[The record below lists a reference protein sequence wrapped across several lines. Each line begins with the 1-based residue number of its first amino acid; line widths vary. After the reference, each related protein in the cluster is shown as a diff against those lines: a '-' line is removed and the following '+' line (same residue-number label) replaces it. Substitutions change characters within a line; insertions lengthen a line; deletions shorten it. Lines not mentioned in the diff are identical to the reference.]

1 MTHVQIGC
9 LADRIY
15 FVFEVLDA
23 AAVVIAKFFL
33 TRYNNEAK
41 PARSLAVFIDLN
53 NALCSGWIRK
63 TKWPRLFKH
72 WIALSTG

>member
-1 MTHVQIGC
+1 MQIGC

-41 PARSLAVFIDLN
+41 PARSLADFIDLN
-53 NALCSGWIRK
+53 SLSSGYVLWK
-63 TKWPRLFKH
+63 AT
-72 WIALSTG
+72 ALSVG